1 MTRKVA
7 YTTARTLAAD
17 AAAWMQVLE
26 PHLRH
31 PGPGPLVRAALVVLD
46 LQRYFLEPDA
56 PAFLPAAPAVVPA
69 VLGLVRAFCAAGRP
83 VVFTRHADPEGEA
96 GRAME
101 DWWGRRLHRDDPWA
115 ALSPDIAVLAGEPVL
130 VKTTYSA
137 FQGTGLAD
145 LLKARGADTV
155 VLCGVQT
162 HLCVETTARH
172 AFALGFRPV
181 VVADATA
188 APDLDLHLGALR
200 GLGHGLARVVL
211 SADIVAGVMG
221 LVPGHDGPGIVA
233 ASMQARDQIPP
244 PPPWGRERLLAYPHS
259 IACSRMDAWTPA
271 RGSSLPLD
279 LLVIGAGPA
288 GLAAA
293 TQAHR
298 MGLRVLVIERD
309 RPGGLVRAALRVENY
324 PGFPGG
330 IRGEDLAARIE
341 AQARAVGV
349 AIEPGEA
356 SALSCED
363 STWVARGPDGR
374 SWQSRSVVLASGTRP
389 RRLEV
394 PGEADLGRRILM
406 YRVDKVPR
414 DLQPGAAIVVGGGD
428 CALDQALHLW
438 QRGWRVEV
446 LVRGPRPR
454 ALPLLVERAAARGIA
469 IRTATMVLA
478 ARERDGRAV
487 LVTRD
492 PEGEREREAGLVL
505 VAVGREPCAPEGV
518 SPLEDV
524 DALGRAPEPGLYFA
538 GDCRRGLVRQTAVAV
553 GDGVAA
559 AMDAARF
566 LESGRWR

>member
-7 YTTARTLAAD
+7 YTTPRTIAVD
-17 AAAWMQVLE
+17 AAAWMQVLA
-26 PHLRH
+26 PTLRH
-31 PGPGPLVRAALVVLD
+31 PGPGPLDRAALVVLD
-46 LQRYFLEPDA
+46 LQRTFLDREA

-69 VLGLVRAFCAAGRP
+69 VRGLVKAFRTAGRP
-83 VVFTRHADPEGEA
+83 VLFTRHADPQGEA

-115 ALSPDIAVLAGEPVL
+115 ALSPDIAVLPDEPVL
-130 VKTTYSA
+130 VKATYSA
-137 FQGTGLAD
+137 FHGTGLAD
-145 LLKARGADTV
+145 LLRARDADTV

-172 AFALGFRPV
+172 AFIQGFRPV

-200 GLGHGLARVVL
+200 GLAHGLARVVL
-211 SADIVAGVMG
+211 SADVVAGVTG
-221 LVPGHDGPGIVA
+221 LVSGHERAGVA
-233 ASMQARDQIPP
+233 AAPMPDHDQVPP
-244 PPPWGRERLLAYPHS
+244 PPPWGRERPLAHGHASAWP
-259 IACSRMDAWTPA
+259 RRDAPA
-271 RGSSLPLD
+271 PAPGPSLD

-293 TQAHR
+293 TQAVR
-298 MGLRVLVIERD
+298 MGLRVQAIERD
-309 RPGGLVRAALRVENY
+309 RPGGLVRAALLVENY

-349 AIEPGEA
+349 AIEPGEVL
-356 SALSCED
+356 ALSSEG

-374 SWQSRSVVLASGTRP
+374 CWRSRAVVVASGTRP
-389 RRLEV
+389 RRLGV
-394 PGEADLGRRILM
+394 PGEADLAGRALA
-406 YRVDKVPR
+406 YRVDEVPR
-414 DLQPGAAIVVGGGD
+414 DLRPGAALVVGGGD

-469 IRTATMVLA
+469 VHAGTVVLA

-487 LVTRD
+487 LVSRGPD
-492 PEGEREREAGLVL
+492 GDREREVDLALVS
-505 VAVGREPCAPEGV
+505 VGREPVLPDPPEALDL
-518 SPLEDV
+518 STV
-524 DALGRAPEPGLYFA
+524 DSLGRAPWPGLYLA
-538 GDCRRGLVRQTAVAV
+538 GDCRRGLVRQAAVAV

-559 AMDAARF
+559 AMDTARF

>member
-7 YTTARTLAAD
+7 YTTPRTLAAD
-17 AAAWMQVLE
+17 AAAWMQVLA

-31 PGPGPLVRAALVVLD
+31 PGPGPLGRAALLVLD
-46 LQRYFLEPDA
+46 LQRYFLAPDA

-69 VLGLVRAFCAAGRP
+69 VLDLVGAFRAAGRP
-83 VVFTRHADPEGEA
+83 VVFTRHADPEGEP

-101 DWWGRRLHRDDPWA
+101 DWWGRRLHRDDPWG
-115 ALSPDIAVLAGEPVL
+115 ALSPDIAVLGEPVL
-130 VKTTYSA
+130 VKATYSA

-145 LLKARGADTV
+145 LLRARDADTV

-200 GLGHGLARVVL
+200 GLAHGLARVVL
-211 SADIVAGVMG
+211 SADIVATLQGR
-221 LVPGHDGPGIVA
+221 PT
-233 ASMQARDQIPP
+233 ARAPEPRTPVRGGSANSGSRKSPP
-244 PPPWGRERLLAYPHS
+244 
-259 IACSRMDAWTPA
+259 DA
-271 RGSSLPLD
+271 PLD
-279 LLVIGAGPA
+279 LLVVGGGPA

-298 MGLRVLVIERD
+298 MGLRVQVIERD

-330 IRGEDLAARIE
+330 LRGEDLAARIE

-349 AIEPGEA
+349 AIEPGEV
-356 SALSCED
+356 SALLYED
-363 STWVARGPDGR
+363 STWVARGPDGCSWR
-374 SWQSRSVVLASGTRP
+374 SRAVVVASGTRP
-389 RRLEV
+389 RRLGV
-394 PGEADLGRRILM
+394 PGEADLAGRALA
-406 YRVDKVPR
+406 YRVDEVPR
-414 DLQPGAAIVVGGGD
+414 DLRPGAALVVGGGD

-469 IRTATMVLA
+469 VHAGTVVLA
-478 ARERDGRAV
+478 ARDRDGRAV
-487 LVTRD
+487 LVTRGPD
-492 PEGEREREAGLVL
+492 GDRDREADFAI
-505 VAVGREPCAPEGV
+505 VAVGREPCVPEGIGPV
-518 SPLEDV
+518 DDV
-524 DALGRAPEPGLYFA
+524 DLLGRAPVPGIYLA

-566 LESGRWR
+566 LESGQWR